1 MRMNQKE
8 WYDRC
13 MRGTS
18 GEMVFDILQDWKE
31 TITRIIERLEV
42 EKKKWPILSAIHHQ
56 DIRYALNLAISIV
69 KEEVEK

>member
-31 TITRIIERLEV
+31 TITRIIERLE
-42 EKKKWPILSAIHHQ
+42 
-56 DIRYALNLAISIV
+56 ALRDKGASLLDERNETLDLAIRIV
-69 KEEVEK
+69 KEEMEVEK

>member
-31 TITRIIERLEV
+31 TLSRIIERLE
-42 EKKKWPILSAIHHQ
+42 ELRDKGASLL
-56 DIRYALNLAISIV
+56 DERNETLDLAIRIV
-69 KEEVEK
+69 KEEMEVEK